1 MSPVYKDKEPE
12 HTHGKAAKFP
22 MTLSYLFIY
31 LNEYSPEK
39 KRPHFPAYAREH
51 LDFLLDK

>member
-1 MSPVYKDKEPE
+1 
-12 HTHGKAAKFP
+12 

-51 LDFLLDK
+51 LDLLLDK

>member
-1 MSPVYKDKEPE
+1 MFPGNQDKEPE

-39 KRPHFPAYAREH
+39 LWDLIFH
-51 LDFLLDK
+51 LMLENIWAFS

>member
-39 KRPHFPAYAREH
+39 KDLIFQLMLENIWT
-51 LDFLLDK
+51 FS